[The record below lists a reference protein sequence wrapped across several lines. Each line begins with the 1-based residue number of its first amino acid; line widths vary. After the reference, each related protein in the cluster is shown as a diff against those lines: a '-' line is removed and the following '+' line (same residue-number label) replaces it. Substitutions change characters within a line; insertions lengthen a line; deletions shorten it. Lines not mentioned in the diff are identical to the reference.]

1 MKDFFARWLVGECVP
16 MDNFLKPLLL
26 FGFRFYVAFVFFK
39 SGLTKVD
46 DSFKVTSGTI
56 DLFKYEFMPYVSEQ
70 LATMS
75 AYLAS
80 YAELIIPIFLVL
92 GLFTRPMA
100 LALFIL
106 NAVATYSLAQTD
118 FASAAGHWQHML
130 WGTMLAVLFAFGPSR
145 VSIDQW
151 ISDNILDRDTSLLM
165 KIIMIAVLGGI
176 GYYLATTY
184 L

>member
-1 MKDFFARWLVGECVP
+1 MKDFFAKWLVGECLP

-26 FGFRFYVAFVFFK
+26 FAFRFYVAFVFFK

-56 DLFKYEFMPYVSEQ
+56 DLFKYEFNVPLLPPEI
-70 LATMS
+70 A

-80 YAELIIPIFLVL
+80 YAELIIPVFLVL
-92 GLFTRPMA
+92 GLFSRPMA

-106 NAVATYSLAQTD
+106 NAVAMFALAQTD
-118 FASAAGHWQHML
+118 FASAAGHWQHIV
-130 WGTMLAVLFAFGPSR
+130 WGTMLAVIFAFGPGKISL
-145 VSIDQW
+145 DQW
-151 ISDNILDRDTSLLM
+151 ISDKILGRETNLLI
-165 KIIMIAVLGGI
+165 KIVLLAVLGGI
-176 GYYLATTY
+176 GYFLANTY